1 MRSLRSARQALA
13 LAAWLVACGSA
24 PAAPGPGEV
33 AVTIRGHR
41 IVAEVA
47 DTDEKKRL
55 GLGGRDGLAPD
66 HGMLF
71 PYPMPER
78 YAFWMKGMRFDI
90 DILWIRGDR
99 VVSLSE
105 RAPHPQGPVPD
116 DAALP
121 EFRPT
126 EPADRVLEVEAGTVA
141 RLGWRAGDAVR
152 FEPPLGRDPAGE

>member
-1 MRSLRSARQALA
+1 MQRRARFLALA
-13 LAAWLVACGSA
+13 LLLAGCGPA
-24 PAAPGPGEV
+24 PAALAPGQV

-41 IVAEVA
+41 ILAEVA
-47 DTDEKKRL
+47 DTEEKKHL

-71 PYPMPER
+71 PYPVADR

-90 DILWIRGDR
+90 DIVWIRGER

-105 RAPHPQGPVPD
+105 RAPHPQGPGVD

-126 EPADRVLEVEAGTVA
+126 EPADRVLEVEAGTAA
-141 RLGWRAGDAVR
+141 RLGWRPGDAVR
-152 FEPPLGRDPAGE
+152 FEPPLERGEAGG